1 MTTAYIKNK
10 GITQTSFQD
19 NHNHKKTNEIKWNA
33 NYDGNLANIKVD
45 VKNNGKKNKYRM
57 QLNNE
62 DLANILSIPTVNQPL
77 ERRLHNDFLGD
88 DDDCLQEDEYFIPP
102 FSEPPQQLELPK
114 QLEPEPMLFRLN
126 IPDSQSKR
134 QNYSSPFSK
143 PCINNNE
150 LTSLPDL
157 TSLSIPESFASEPPL
172 IYKPRLTRRERN
184 ARLRTPLPKTMRI
197 HYTTASA
204 KGRGITKRKKRAAT
218 TRKKGKVSKFFSKLF

>member
-1 MTTAYIKNK
+1 M
-10 GITQTSFQD
+10 
-19 NHNHKKTNEIKWNA
+19 
-33 NYDGNLANIKVD
+33 
-45 VKNNGKKNKYRM
+45 
-57 QLNNE
+57 
-62 DLANILSIPTVNQPL
+62 
-77 ERRLHNDFLGD
+77 HNDFLGD

-102 FSEPPQQLELPK
+102 FSEPPQQLEPEV
-114 QLEPEPMLFRLN
+114 EPEPMLFRLN
-126 IPDSQSKR
+126 IPDSQSKK

-157 TSLSIPESFASEPPL
+157 TSLSIPESFKSEPLP

-218 TRKKGKVSKFFSKLF
+218 TRHRGKVSKFFSKLF